1 MSFLSAFRGRLI
13 AAGLA
18 LLLLWAYMARP
29 ELLQDGLEHFLYDS
43 LVSIAPPVRD
53 EPRIVIVDIDEK
65 SLAAIGEWPWPRA
78 TVAQL
83 VNALTGPHRAA
94 LVGLDI
100 VFPLGRPG
108 DRALR
113 SALDHPAVVLSQTLD
128 FSPQSVNRVGALSG
142 SVLVLGREHAPEA
155 AGFVANAHHLLPRH
169 AGIGHI
175 SPLIDDDSRVRR
187 VYPLACV
194 GDVCSLSLA
203 LRMYAQLVGQPDAL
217 RAEYADGGQR
227 LRVDLGDA
235 QPLQL
240 PLDRQRALVVPFRVA
255 AGGFPVVSAADVLD
269 PALILP
275 ALDNAIVLV
284 GSSALGIGDRVATP
298 LDKLTPG
305 VEVHAQ
311 LLSALLDQQ
320 LIQPLPAG
328 TAPFLLL
335 AAAVLLSWLLW
346 PHRGRY
352 ASLLWPAAM
361 LVLLFGVESW
371 LLLARGMWLPLSP
384 LPLLVI
390 AIATI
395 HLLQQNFAL
404 ADRLRGIGTRFSEF
418 LPTMLVG
425 RVLDAQT
432 IGPETEVRMMT
443 VLIADIRGFTR
454 ASENKSPAQVAEFAQ
469 KCFEVLSAEVARYGG
484 IIEKYTGDGLVALW
498 GVAPVAAA
506 GDSRADGPLVT
517 TGPLRVQPATAA
529 DAATDHARWAAAA
542 VSAAI
547 AMQQGIREL
556 EAWFTVRDYGAP
568 KLSIGLNT
576 GPMSVGVYGSH
587 SHYAWSAQGQAFN
600 VASRI
605 EKLTRTVG
613 IHLLMGAPTARL
625 LDGSCISEVGDYAVD
640 SLSEKVRVYTVRE
653 QAAAGALAGI
663 AAASTA
669 G

>member
-1 MSFLSAFRGRLI
+1 MNFLSALRGRLI
-13 AAGLA
+13 AAGLG
-18 LLLLWAYMARP
+18 LLLLWAYTARP
-29 ELLQDGLEHFLYDS
+29 DLLQDRVEHFLYDG
-43 LVSIAPPVRD
+43 LVSIAPPVHD

-65 SLAAIGEWPWPRA
+65 SLAAVGEWPWPRA
-78 TVAQL
+78 TVAAL
-83 VNALTGPHRAA
+83 VTELTGRRRVA
-94 LVGLDI
+94 LLGLDI
-100 VFPLGRPG
+100 VFPLSRPG
-108 DRALR
+108 DSQLRA
-113 SALDHPAVVLSQTLD
+113 ALEHPNVVLSQTLD
-128 FSPQSVNRVGALSG
+128 FSPQSANRVGALSG
-142 SVLVLGREHAPEA
+142 SVFVSGRELAPEA
-155 AGFVANAHHLLPRH
+155 AGFVANARHLLPSH

-175 SPLIDDDSRVRR
+175 SPLIDEDGRVRR
-187 VYPLACV
+187 LYPLACV
-194 GDVCSLSLA
+194 GEVCSLSLA
-203 LRMYAQLVGQPDAL
+203 LRMYTQLAGQPDAL
-217 RAEYADGGQR
+217 RAEYTGRGQQ
-227 LRVDLGDA
+227 LRIDLGDA
-235 QPLQL
+235 GSLDL
-240 PLDRQRALVVPFRVA
+240 PLDRTRALMVPYRVA

-269 PALILP
+269 PRIPLP
-275 ALDNAIVLV
+275 ALDNAIALV

-311 LLSALLDQQ
+311 LISALLDQR
-320 LIQPLPAG
+320 LIQPLPASA
-328 TAPFLLL
+328 APFLLL

-346 PHRGRY
+346 PHRIRY
-352 ASLLWPAAM
+352 ATLLWPVAA
-361 LVLLFGVESW
+361 LLSLAAVQAW
-371 LLLARGMWLPLSP
+371 LLLARDLWLPASP
-384 LPLLVI
+384 LPVLVV

-395 HLLQQNFAL
+395 HLLQQNLAL
-404 ADRLRGIGTRFSEF
+404 ADRLRGIGSRFSEF

-498 GVAPVAAA
+498 GVAPVSA
-506 GDSRADGPLVT
+506 ADGSPAE
-517 TGPLRVQPATAA
+517 GPGMASQRLRVRPASGA
-529 DAATDHARWAAAA
+529 DPVYEHAPWAAAA

-556 EAWFTVRDYGAP
+556 EAWFTERDYGAP

-605 EKLTRTVG
+605 ERLTRSVG
-613 IHLLMGAPTARL
+613 IHLLMGAATARL
-625 LDGSCISEVGDYAVD
+625 LEPGRASKVGDYAVD
-640 SLSEKVRVYTVRE
+640 SLSEKVRVYTVHAD
-653 QAAAGALAGI
+653 QADDVIAGSNAG
-663 AAASTA
+663 TVA

>member
-1 MSFLSAFRGRLI
+1 MNFLSVLRSRLI
-13 AAGLA
+13 AAGLG

-29 ELLQDGLEHFLYDS
+29 ELLQDSLEHFLYDS

-65 SLAAIGEWPWPRA
+65 SLAGLGEWPWPRA

-83 VNALTGPHRAA
+83 VDALTGPRRAA

-100 VFPLGRPG
+100 VFPLSRPG
-108 DRALR
+108 DPALR
-113 SALDHPAVVLSQTLD
+113 SALAHPAVVLSQTLD

-142 SVLVLGREHAPEA
+142 SVFVTGREQAPEA
-155 AGFVANAHHLLPRH
+155 AGFVANARHLLPRH
-169 AGIGHI
+169 GGIGHI
-175 SPLIDDDSRVRR
+175 SPLIDDDGRVRR

-194 GDVCSLSLA
+194 GEVCSLSLA
-203 LRMYAQLVGQPDAL
+203 LRMYAQLAGQPDAL
-217 RAEYADGGQR
+217 RAEYAAGGER
-227 LRVDLGDA
+227 LRIHLGEAPALD
-235 QPLQL
+235 L

-255 AGGFPVVSAADVLD
+255 AGGFPVVSAADVLE
-269 PALILP
+269 PKLALP

-320 LIQPLPAG
+320 LIQPLPVSA
-328 TAPFLLL
+328 APFLLL

-352 ASLLWPAAM
+352 ATLLWPAALLAL
-361 LVLLFGVESW
+361 LVGVESW
-371 LLLARGMWLPLSP
+371 LLLMHSLWLPLSP
-384 LPLLVI
+384 LPVLVV
-390 AIATI
+390 AIATVN
-395 HLLQQNFAL
+395 LLQQNFAL

-506 GDSRADGPLVT
+506 GNSRADGPLVIA
-517 TGPLRVQPATAA
+517 GPLRVPPAGGPGAA
-529 DAATDHARWAAAA
+529 DGHAHWAAAA

-547 AMQQGIREL
+547 AMQQGISEL
-556 EAWFTVRDYGAP
+556 EAWFTERDYGAP

-613 IHLLMGAPTARL
+613 IHLLMGAPTAGL
-625 LDGSCISEVGDYAVD
+625 LDSARISEVGDYAVD
-640 SLSEKVRVYTVRE
+640 SLSEKVRVYTVRDP
-653 QAAAGALAGI
+653 AAANAP
-663 AAASTA
+663 AAASASLTA